1 MYKAATTSAYHISDE
16 KVTGEDEDE
25 LNATMEQ
32 RGAFDKYINAMYPQ
46 TTCKAKKKNQE
57 NTFMPCEGGGYIAR

>member
-46 TTCKAKKKNQE
+46 TTCKAKKNQE